1 MDILMVPLLLLI
13 RSIINLAVIVVIAD
27 VIFSWLVSF
36 NVVNISNRL
45 VYAIVTSCS
54 RISDIMLNP
63 IRRKLPMDFRGF
75 DISPVILLL
84 LLAFFEQ
91 VITRILLKFM

>member
-13 RSIINLAVIVVIAD
+13 KSIISLIVIVVVTD

-36 NVVNISNRL
+36 NIVNINNRF
-45 VYAIVTSCS
+45 VYAIVTSFS
-54 RISDIMLNP
+54 RISNIMLNP
-63 IRRKLPMDFRGF
+63 IRQRLPMDFGGF

-84 LLAFFEQ
+84 ILAFFEQ
-91 VITRILLKFM
+91 VLTRILLRFL

>member
-13 RSIINLAVIVVIAD
+13 KSIISLIVIVVVTD

-36 NVVNISNRL
+36 NIVNINNRF
-45 VYAIVTSCS
+45 VYAIVTSFS
-54 RISDIMLNP
+54 RISNIMLNP
-63 IRRKLPMDFRGF
+63 IRRRLPMDFGGF

-84 LLAFFEQ
+84 ILAFFEQ
-91 VITRILLKFM
+91 VLTRILLRFL